1 MSTLPSS
8 FPWTKKQ
15 ELPQLARRNSLLS
28 GLWQAAEAGLADEEL
43 PFSAVTV
50 NLPNLSAPIHT
61 TVQSS
66 KEYVRGSEHV
76 STHSG
81 ISLVST
87 EKRKALLSTLE
98 DGARYTQR
106 FKDCCRRKYGKL
118 VVAWRILLDPGG
130 NGRVSF
136 VPFCNAARAMGFVN
150 VSTPPACTDGW
161 FLCFLVLSDIAS
173 ICAVNVGL
181 SQESFLDRGFF
192 FFVKRTRV
200 GVIQIHL

>member
-15 ELPQLARRNSLLS
+15 ELPTLTRRNSLLS
-28 GLWQAAEAGLADEEL
+28 GLWQAASSGLTEEDI

-50 NLPNLSAPIHT
+50 NLPNLNAPVQN
-61 TVQSS
+61 TVHSS
-66 KEYVRGSEHV
+66 KSFVRGVEHV

-106 FKDCCRRKYGKL
+106 FKDCCRRKYSKL
-118 VVAWRILLDPGG
+118 VRAWRILLDPGG

-150 VSTPPACTDGW
+150 VSTLLVPPSK
-161 FLCFLVLSDIAS
+161 L
-173 ICAVNVGL
+173 N
-181 SQESFLDRGFF
+181 
-192 FFVKRTRV
+192 
-200 GVIQIHL
+200 

>member
-15 ELPQLARRNSLLS
+15 ELPQLQRRNSLLS
-28 GLWQAAEAGLADEEL
+28 GLWQAAEAGLVDEEL

-150 VSTPPACTDGW
+150 VSTPPACTHDRFGV
-161 FLCFLVLSDIAS
+161 FSSSAILQALVLSTWDSRKSSWIADS
-173 ICAVNVGL
+173 L
-181 SQESFLDRGFF
+181 
-192 FFVKRTRV
+192 VKWTRA
-200 GVIQIHL
+200 GVLRIRW